1 MQTSQLQTLS
11 DYSEKGAQ
19 SFLPG
24 GDSKPGP
31 PRRMPR
37 LNDLR
42 YGYSLDIPFDDFTN
56 LSGIAEDGDG
66 WRSIDRGG
74 MINKT
79 MKAKQ
84 HA

>member
-1 MQTSQLQTLS
+1 MRDYGKQKMTIDQTPFH
-11 DYSEKGAQ
+11 A
-19 SFLPG
+19 
-24 GDSKPGP
+24 
-31 PRRMPR
+31 
-37 LNDLR
+37 
-42 YGYSLDIPFDDFTN
+42 DIPFDDFTN